1 VKISI
6 SIDLDN
12 FEDYRSLVDPR
23 GDPTGPSF
31 YAAVPRFLDALE
43 RVGARATFFAIGRD
57 LRCEGNRRTLRE
69 IAARGHEVGNHSH
82 THPYDFCRLSRAR
95 KREEVVRCESA
106 IADALGERPVGFRAP
121 SGDVDG
127 ETHEILAERSYHY
140 DASLTPSPLMW
151 LFMLYARR
159 YVERERYRLGRPA
172 YALAP
177 VHPYLP
183 RADKLH
189 RPRSP
194 EDGEGPALV
203 EIPISA
209 VPGIRIPFY
218 ATLLRRLGTRSF
230 DLLTRLHPTRWPLHA
245 GFHALDLMDLRDTSL
260 GRALA
265 RRPGLSVP
273 FERRQRFVSHAFGR
287 LAALGDSVP
296 LREIAAAFL
305 ERRGLRRAA

>member
-1 VKISI
+1 MKACI

-31 YAAVPRFLDALE
+31 YAAVPRFLDALD

-57 LRCEGNRRTLRE
+57 LGCAGNRRTLRE
-69 IAARGHEVGNHSH
+69 IASRGHEVGNHSH
-82 THPYDFCRLSRAR
+82 THPYDFCALGRAR
-95 KREEVVRCESA
+95 KREEVARCEGA

-127 ETHEILAERSYHY
+127 ETHEILAERGYRY

-177 VHPYLP
+177 IHPYLP
-183 RADKLH
+183 RANALH
-189 RPRSP
+189 RPRGP
-194 EDGEGPALV
+194 GCDDGPALV

-218 ATLLRRLGTRSF
+218 ATLLRRFGARSF
-230 DLLTRLHPTRWPLHA
+230 DWLTRLYPTRWPLHA
-245 GFHALDLMDLRDTSL
+245 GFHALDLMELRGTSL
-260 GRALA
+260 ARALA

-273 FERRQRFVSHAFGR
+273 FERRRRFVAHAFGR
-287 LAALGDSVP
+287 LAARGECVP

-305 ERRGLRRAA
+305 EWRGLRRAA